1 MTIFTGLHL
10 TDHNASALSNFIVGI
25 LDVLIVLVVIFAFF
39 YFRNEKVKQKRAL
52 KQIARNELYQLRRAK
67 KFEKRTASQQIDSR
81 YDALPESHILK
92 KTVKL
97 FSLTGSIVF
106 NIALVVGFIV
116 IVIVVIAV
124 ALHNGSSIGPE
135 GDYSNCYP

>member
-1 MTIFTGLHL
+1 MTIFAGLHL
-10 TDHNASALSNFIVGI
+10 TDHNASALSNFIVGA

-39 YFRNEKVKQKRAL
+39 YCRNEKVKQKRAL
-52 KQIARNELYQLRRAK
+52 KQKAQNELYQLRRAK
-67 KFEKRTASQQIDSR
+67 KFEKRAASQQIDSR

-92 KTVKL
+92 KTVTL
-97 FSLTGSIVF
+97 FSVTGSIVF

-124 ALHNGSSIGPE
+124 ALHNGSCIGPE
-135 GDYSNCYP
+135 SDYSNCYP